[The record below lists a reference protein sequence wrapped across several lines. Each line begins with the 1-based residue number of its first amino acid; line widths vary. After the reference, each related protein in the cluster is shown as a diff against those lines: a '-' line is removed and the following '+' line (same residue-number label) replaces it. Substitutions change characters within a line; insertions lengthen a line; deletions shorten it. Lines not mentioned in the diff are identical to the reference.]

1 MNCLIRMS
9 KMNKEPKI
17 NPVTKSNDFVGIRIE
32 DGEINIYV
40 PQVFRKE
47 TNYKRD
53 LLLFL
58 KSISLAKTL
67 EKEKLDKGSNNLDN
81 VWPINSYLWIIKDYL
96 ENGFYYNR
104 EKVYSNSY
112 SGKIEWKKT
121 MKQIPIY
128 SDGNIIYDKLVTSKM
143 AASND
148 LIAQIYKL
156 CLKQSIEKIGWV
168 YNYNL
173 KVDVQQI
180 VSTSEMVATVRK
192 EINNTFDDIKRMRF
206 NHMLK
211 ILKTTEGNKVVSNEY
226 TYGIENYY
234 YVFETMV
241 DKLFD
246 GIKESEKKKYNP
258 NGYWQLNNQK
268 PGLASSLR
276 PDTILKKDGAT
287 YILDAKMYQY
297 GVTKDVRDLP
307 ETQSIQKQI
316 TYGDYAYHQLNE
328 NKVRNAFILPYNK
341 KLKCFVED
349 TNTLKYNDGNLAYFG
364 QAYTDWR
371 NTEDQKDYEKV
382 YAFGIDFNYLLKN
395 YNKPD
400 YVIIDSLCSKIEELI
415 HDKKV

>member
-1 MNCLIRMS
+1 
-9 KMNKEPKI
+9 MNKEPKI

-47 TNYKRD
+47 SNYKRD

-67 EKEKLDKGSNNLDN
+67 EKEKLDKGSNNLN
-81 VWPINSYLWIIKDYL
+81 SVWPINSYLWIIKDYL

-192 EINNTFDDIKRMRF
+192 EISNTFDDIKRMRF

-211 ILKTTEGNKVVSNEY
+211 ILKTTEGNKTVSNEY

-246 GIKESEKKKYNP
+246 GIEKSEKKKYNP

-341 KLKCFVED
+341 KLKGFVED
-349 TNTLKYNDGNLAYFG
+349 TNILKYNDGNLAYFG

-371 NTEDQKDYEKV
+371 NTEDKKDYENV

-400 YVIIDSLCSKIEELI
+400 YIIIDSLCSKIEELI
-415 HDKKV
+415 HGKKV

>member
-1 MNCLIRMS
+1 
-9 KMNKEPKI
+9 MNKEPKI

-47 TNYKRD
+47 QNYKRD

-58 KSISLAKTL
+58 KSISLIGKPD
-67 EKEKLDKGSNNLDN
+67 KENLNKGSNNLDN

-121 MKQIPIY
+121 IKQIPIY

-156 CLKQSIEKIGWV
+156 CLKQSIYKIGWV

-341 KLKCFVED
+341 KLKGFVED
-349 TNTLKYNDGNLAYFG
+349 TNILKYNDGNLAYFG

-371 NTEDQKDYEKV
+371 NTEDQKDYENV

-400 YVIIDSLCSKIEELI
+400 YIIIDSLCSKIEELI
-415 HDKKV
+415 HGKKI

>member
-1 MNCLIRMS
+1 
-9 KMNKEPKI
+9 MNKEPIIKK
-17 NPVTKSNDFVGIRIE
+17 VDKSNDFVGMRIE

-58 KSISLAKTL
+58 KSISLIGNPD
-67 EKEKLDKGSNNLDN
+67 KEKLNKGSDDTKDF
-81 VWPINSYLWIIKDYL
+81 WPINSYLWMIQDYL

-104 EKVYSNSY
+104 EKIYTHSF

-121 MKQIPIY
+121 LKQMPIY

-143 AASND
+143 MASND

-156 CLKQSIEKIGWV
+156 CLKQSVDKIGWV
-168 YNYNL
+168 YNCNF
-173 KVDVQQI
+173 KIEVQQI
-180 VSTSEMVATVRK
+180 VSTSEMISVVRK
-192 EINNTFDDIKRMRF
+192 ELNNTFDDVKRMRF

-211 ILKTTEGNKVVSNEY
+211 ILKTTEGNKMISNKY
-226 TYGIENYY
+226 TYGIKNYY

-258 NGYWQLNNQK
+258 NGYWQLNNQN
-268 PGLASSLR
+268 PRLASSLR
-276 PDTILKKDGAT
+276 PDTILKRNGTT

-297 GVTKDVRDLP
+297 GVTHNVNDLP

-316 TYGDYAYHQLNE
+316 TYGDHVLNTLQ
-328 NKVRNAFILPYNK
+328 NTKVRNAFILPYNK
-341 KLKCFVED
+341 KLDCFVND
-349 TNTLKYNDGNLAYFG
+349 PNTLKYNDGNLAYFG

-371 NTEDQKDYEKV
+371 NTEDPKDYEKV
-382 YAFGIDFNYLLKN
+382 YAFGIDFNYLLEN
-395 YNKPD
+395 YNRPD
-400 YVIIDSLCSKIEELI
+400 YAIIDTLCKRIEELI
-415 HDKKV
+415 KPI

>member
-1 MNCLIRMS
+1 
-9 KMNKEPKI
+9 MNKEPKI
-17 NPVTKSNDFVGIRIE
+17 NPVTKSNDFVGVRIE

-349 TNTLKYNDGNLAYFG
+349 ANTLKYNDGNLAYFG

-371 NTEDQKDYEKV
+371 NTEDQKDYENV

>member
-1 MNCLIRMS
+1 
-9 KMNKEPKI
+9 MNKEPKI

-47 TNYKRD
+47 QNYKRD

-58 KSISLAKTL
+58 KSISLIGKP
-67 EKEKLDKGSNNLDN
+67 EKEKLNKGSNNLDN

-96 ENGFYYNR
+96 DNGFYYNR

-128 SDGNIIYDKLVTSKM
+128 SDGNIIYDKLVTSRM

-258 NGYWQLNNQK
+258 NGYWQLNNQM

-297 GVTKDVRDLP
+297 GVTQDVRDLP

-349 TNTLKYNDGNLAYFG
+349 TNTLKYNDGDLAYFG

-400 YVIIDSLCSKIEELI
+400 YIIIDSLCSKIEELI

>member
-1 MNCLIRMS
+1 MS

-47 TNYKRD
+47 QNYKRD

-58 KSISLAKTL
+58 KSISLIGKPD
-67 EKEKLDKGSNNLDN
+67 KENLNKGSNNLDN

-121 MKQIPIY
+121 IKQIPIY

-156 CLKQSIEKIGWV
+156 CLKQSIYKIGWV

-341 KLKCFVED
+341 KLKGFVED
-349 TNTLKYNDGNLAYFG
+349 TNILKYNDGNLAYFG

-371 NTEDQKDYEKV
+371 NTEDQKDYENV

-400 YVIIDSLCSKIEELI
+400 YIIIDSLCSKIEELI
-415 HDKKV
+415 HGKKI

>member
-1 MNCLIRMS
+1 
-9 KMNKEPKI
+9 MNKEPKI

-47 TNYKRD
+47 QNYKRD

-58 KSISLAKTL
+58 KSISLIGKPD
-67 EKEKLDKGSNNLDN
+67 KVKLNKGSNNLDN

-341 KLKCFVED
+341 KLKGFVED
-349 TNTLKYNDGNLAYFG
+349 TNILKYNDGNLAYFG

-371 NTEDQKDYEKV
+371 NTEDQKDYENV

-400 YVIIDSLCSKIEELI
+400 YIIIDSLCSKIEELI
-415 HDKKV
+415 HGKKV

>member
-1 MNCLIRMS
+1 
-9 KMNKEPKI
+9 MNKEPKI

-32 DGEINIYV
+32 NGEINIYV
-40 PQVFRKE
+40 PQVFHKE
-47 TNYKRD
+47 VNYKRD

-67 EKEKLDKGSNNLDN
+67 EKEKLDKGSNNLDS

-211 ILKTTEGNKVVSNEY
+211 ILKTTEGNKVASNEY

-276 PDTILKKDGAT
+276 PDTILKRNGAT

-371 NTEDQKDYEKV
+371 NIEDQKDYEKV

-400 YVIIDSLCSKIEELI
+400 YIIIDSLCSKIEELI

>member
-17 NPVTKSNDFVGIRIE
+17 NPVTKSNDFVGVRIE

-349 TNTLKYNDGNLAYFG
+349 ANTLKYNDGNLAYFG

-371 NTEDQKDYEKV
+371 NTEDQKDYENV
-382 YAFGIDFNYLLKN
+382 YAF
-395 YNKPD
+395 
-400 YVIIDSLCSKIEELI
+400 
-415 HDKKV
+415 

>member
-1 MNCLIRMS
+1 
-9 KMNKEPKI
+9 MNKEPKI

-47 TNYKRD
+47 SNYKRD

-67 EKEKLDKGSNNLDN
+67 EKEKLDKGSNNLN
-81 VWPINSYLWIIKDYL
+81 SVWPINSYLWIIKDYL

-192 EINNTFDDIKRMRF
+192 EISNTFDDIKRMRF

-211 ILKTTEGNKVVSNEY
+211 ILKTTEGNKTVSNEY

-276 PDTILKKDGAT
+276 PDTILKRDGAT

-297 GVTKDVRDLP
+297 GVTQDVRDLP

-316 TYGDYAYHQLNE
+316 TYGDYAYHNLNE
-328 NKVRNAFILPYNK
+328 KKVRNAFILPYNK

-371 NTEDQKDYEKV
+371 NIEDQKDYEKV

>member
-32 DGEINIYV
+32 NGEINIYV

-67 EKEKLDKGSNNLDN
+67 EKEKLDKGSNNHDSA
-81 VWPINSYLWIIKDYL
+81 WPINSYLWIIKDYL

-180 VSTSEMVATVRK
+180 VSISEMVATVRK

-276 PDTILKKDGAT
+276 PDTILKRNGAT

-349 TNTLKYNDGNLAYFG
+349 TNTFKYNDGNLAYFG

-382 YAFGIDFNYLLKN
+382 YAFGIDFNYLLEN
-395 YNKPD
+395 YNRPD
-400 YVIIDSLCSKIEELI
+400 YAIIDTLCRKIETLI
-415 HDKKV
+415 DMSNM

>member
-1 MNCLIRMS
+1 
-9 KMNKEPKI
+9 MNKEPKI

-47 TNYKRD
+47 SNYKRD

-67 EKEKLDKGSNNLDN
+67 EKEKLDKGSNNLN
-81 VWPINSYLWIIKDYL
+81 SVWPINSYLWIIKDYL

-192 EINNTFDDIKRMRF
+192 EISNTFDDIKRMRF

-211 ILKTTEGNKVVSNEY
+211 ILKTTEGNKTVSNEY

-276 PDTILKKDGAT
+276 PDTILKRDGAT

-297 GVTKDVRDLP
+297 GVTQDVKDLP

-316 TYGDYAYHQLNE
+316 TYGDYAYHNLNE
-328 NKVRNAFILPYNK
+328 KKVRHAFILPYNK

-371 NTEDQKDYEKV
+371 NIEDQKDYEKV